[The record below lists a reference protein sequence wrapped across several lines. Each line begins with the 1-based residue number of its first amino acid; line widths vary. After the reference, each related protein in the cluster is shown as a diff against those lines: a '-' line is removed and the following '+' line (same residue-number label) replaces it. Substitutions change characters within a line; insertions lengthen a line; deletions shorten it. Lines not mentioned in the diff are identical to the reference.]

1 MASKSQPFPVGSA
14 FGFGVYL
21 HWPYCAR
28 ICPYCDFNVYAA
40 KDRATDDLFEACLKD
55 LETQARAL
63 PEHPPLTSIFFG
75 GGTPSL
81 MRADQ
86 IERFINACD
95 ALFGLRADCEITLE
109 ANPNNVTQA
118 RAQEWKQAGINR
130 LSIGLQ
136 SLDDQALSF
145 LGRDHNSADAL
156 NAADIAY
163 DLFASISLDLIYA
176 RPRQT
181 LRDWERELTDTL
193 ALNAQHLSLY
203 ELTIAPGTAFHKKAE
218 RGALTPLPDELQAEM
233 YELTHTLT
241 QAAGLELYEI
251 SNHARSARD
260 QSKHNRLYWRSGD
273 WLGIGP
279 GAHGRLTVDNTRITT
294 HAHTK
299 PDAYMKS
306 VRTTGSGLQTRD
318 PLTLEETAQELI
330 TMGLRPVDGI
340 ETARVEVLR
349 GAPIAPAKLEH
360 LRDGGWLIRSDER
373 LALTA
378 SGRLLADRIALELLS

>member
-14 FGFGVYL
+14 FGFGVYF

-81 MRADQ
+81 MQADQ
-86 IERFINACD
+86 IARVINACD

-109 ANPNNVTQA
+109 ANPNNVTPA
-118 RAQEWKQAGINR
+118 RAQAWKQAGINR

-156 NAADIAY
+156 NAADIAR

-176 RPRQT
+176 RPGQT
-181 LRDWERELTDTL
+181 LRDWERELTDTCL
-193 ALNAQHLSLY
+193 LY
-203 ELTIAPGTAFHKKAE
+203 TSPS
-218 RGALTPLPDELQAEM
+218 P
-233 YELTHTLT
+233 
-241 QAAGLELYEI
+241 
-251 SNHARSARD
+251 RD
-260 QSKHNRLYWRSGD
+260 S
-273 WLGIGP
+273 
-279 GAHGRLTVDNTRITT
+279 
-294 HAHTK
+294 
-299 PDAYMKS
+299 
-306 VRTTGSGLQTRD
+306 
-318 PLTLEETAQELI
+318 
-330 TMGLRPVDGI
+330 
-340 ETARVEVLR
+340 
-349 GAPIAPAKLEH
+349 
-360 LRDGGWLIRSDER
+360 
-373 LALTA
+373 
-378 SGRLLADRIALELLS
+378 